1 MRSSTICL
9 FLSCLAASLM
19 AEPQQYHFAYPSF
32 YPSYYSS
39 QQYAAQQPSYFRSG
53 YPYPSMTNAEEP
65 AQEGR
70 LFFATVTVTLS
81 TITTTTTATTTTTCT
96 TSTAALTTCSA
107 GRRRRGLFYS
117 DMNKEGRSL
126 FHDENQED
134 TQTLLESK
142 K

>member
-53 YPYPSMTNAEEP
+53 YPYPMRDSEEP

-70 LFFATVTVTLS
+70 LFFGTITVTLS

-117 DMNKEGRSL
+117 DVNKEGRSL
-126 FHDENQED
+126 FHDDNQED
-134 TQTLLESK
+134 TQTFLESK